1 MVQFRSSNE
10 DGTVQ
15 NVAVDGGDE
24 VEDAQETMRRK
35 YGRNIAVPRQQN
47 VNDLKRV
54 NLETK
59 RRFKNKQVMCRTDCE
74 KSEIFN
80 EFSFK

>member
-1 MVQFRSSNE
+1 MVQLRSSNE
-10 DGTVQ
+10 DDAVQ
-15 NVAVDGGDE
+15 NVAADGGDE
-24 VEDAQETMRRK
+24 TEDAQETMRRK

-59 RRFKNKQVMCRTDCE
+59 RRFKNKQVMAQLHQVSASTLR
-74 KSEIFN
+74 
-80 EFSFK
+80 